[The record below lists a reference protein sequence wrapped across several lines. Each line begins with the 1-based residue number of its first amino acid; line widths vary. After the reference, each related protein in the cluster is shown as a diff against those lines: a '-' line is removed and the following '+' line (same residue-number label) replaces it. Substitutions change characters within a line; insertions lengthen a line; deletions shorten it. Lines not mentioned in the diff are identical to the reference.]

1 MILAVKAAF
10 STIFPGNGID
20 EVQDEEER
28 ESKIEAHADSEERTE
43 HAEGDT
49 SGQQRDARPV
59 ERSLT
64 RQGSRQS
71 FKRRN

>member
-1 MILAVKAAF
+1 MILAIKATF

-20 EVQDEEER
+20 EVQDEGEN
-28 ESKIEAHADSEERTE
+28 KIEAHADSEERTE

-49 SGQQRDARPV
+49 GGRQRDARPV
-59 ERSLT
+59 ERSVT

-71 FKRRN
+71 FKQRD